1 MQKKNLKIFK
11 NQLNVSINSIKKK
24 NKLMSLVKKQK
35 EMLKDLKIK

>member
-11 NQLNVSINSIKKK
+11 NWLNVSINSIKKK

-35 EMLKDLKIK
+35 EMLKDSKIK